1 MPAERTGAVAGVV
14 LAAGSSTRM
23 GKNKLLF
30 DLDGEPVVRRTV
42 RQAIAAGLDPVI
54 AVVGYEA
61 ELVQRELDGLHP
73 PCRIVVNPG
82 FERGINSS
90 LKAGIAAVPASC
102 VAAVVMLADMPL
114 VTGEMIATLVA
125 QYRTSEA
132 PLVISDYDGV
142 NAPPMLYDRVLFE
155 ELRVMEGEGCGRQVV
170 RRHLGSAVVVA
181 WPVAALTDLDVPGDY
196 ELVRSIVAESVR

>member
-1 MPAERTGAVAGVV
+1 MPIERSGPVAGVV
-14 LAAGSSTRM
+14 LAGGSSTRM
-23 GKNKLLF
+23 GRNKLLF

-42 RQAIAAGLDPVI
+42 RQAVAAGLDPVI
-54 AVVGYEA
+54 TVLGYEA
-61 ELVQRELDGLHP
+61 DLVRLELDQLDP
-73 PCRIVVNPG
+73 RCRIVVNAD

-90 LKAGIAAVPASC
+90 LKTGIAAIPAAC

-114 VTGEMIATLVA
+114 VTAEMIATLVER
-125 QYRTSEA
+125 YRASKA

-170 RRHLGSAVVVA
+170 RRHQSSAITVA
-181 WPVAALTDLDVPGDY
+181 WPVSALTDLDVPEDY
-196 ELVRSIVAESVR
+196 EVVRSLVAE

>member
-1 MPAERTGAVAGVV
+1 MPTERSGAVAGVV
-14 LAAGSSTRM
+14 LAGGSSTRM

-42 RQAIAAGLDPVI
+42 RQAVAAGLDPVI
-54 AVVGYEA
+54 TVLGYEA
-61 ELVQRELDGLHP
+61 DLVRLELDELDP
-73 PCRIVVNPG
+73 RCRIVVNPH

-90 LKAGIAAVPASC
+90 LKTGIAEIPTSC

-114 VTGEMIATLVA
+114 VTAEMIATLVA
-125 QYRTSEA
+125 RYRASEA

-170 RRHLGSAVVVA
+170 RRHQNSAVVVA
-181 WPVAALTDLDVPGDY
+181 WPVSALTDLDVPEDY
-196 ELVRSIVAESVR
+196 EVVRSLVAE